1 MAIMMSCFAGLA
13 FSVSASEAANN
24 SVTIVT
30 YSFPANNVVGYSTT
44 KVTPG
49 QHWPHAYITSVN
61 FIGVP
66 SNTWPSGAHIKS
78 ALFNG
83 TTRVS
88 AWADFTA
95 MNQPKPSEMLG
106 SYSYSTAYRV
116 GGKTTASIGSTITQH
131 WY

>member
-1 MAIMMSCFAGLA
+1 MKKGLLKRITTMAIMMSCFAGLA

-66 SNTWPSGAHIKS
+66 SNTWTSGAHIKS
-78 ALFNG
+78 ALFN
-83 TTRVS
+83 T
-88 AWADFTA
+88 ADVFTA
-95 MNQPKPSEMLG
+95 GNTLSC
-106 SYSYSTAYRV
+106 
-116 GGKTTASIGSTITQH
+116 
-131 WY
+131 